1 MQKHTAALKK
11 RKESE
16 NKDDGKMEK
25 TTTRPT
31 EHKQKKRDE
40 AADAVIR
47 VGCVSLKIKH
57 QAKKGN
63 AQRVFVYLWAKNEIR
78 WDETQESILTHQL
91 KMLVLR
97 GGCGSGGVAGHLLI
111 Y

>member
-16 NKDDGKMEK
+16 NNDGKMEK

-40 AADAVIR
+40 AANAVIR

-78 WDETQESILTHQL
+78 WDETQAVQTNLF
-91 KMLVLR
+91 
-97 GGCGSGGVAGHLLI
+97 LLI
-111 Y
+111 N

>member
-11 RKESE
+11 RKESG

-47 VGCVSLKIKH
+47 VGCASLKIKS
-57 QAKKGN
+57 KKGKCTKSFC
-63 AQRVFVYLWAKNEIR
+63 VPV
-78 WDETQESILTHQL
+78 
-91 KMLVLR
+91 
-97 GGCGSGGVAGHLLI
+97 G
-111 Y
+111 